1 LRLPFRHI
9 GVRAN
14 LTRGLAQTK
23 RFSIYDQL
31 SQRSRNFFDGRQLTD
46 ANKIQREEI
55 LMGKLDGRKVAIL
68 VTDGF
73 QQVETTKPREALEE
87 AGAETK
93 IVSKSGQIQGMNH
106 ADKGDKFDV
115 EIPLDEAQPE
125 EFDALMIP
133 GGSDESG

>member
-1 LRLPFRHI
+1 
-9 GVRAN
+9 VRAN

-46 ANKIQREEI
+46 PNKIQREEI

-73 QQVETTKPREALEE
+73 
-87 AGAETK
+87 
-93 IVSKSGQIQGMNH
+93 
-106 ADKGDKFDV
+106 
-115 EIPLDEAQPE
+115 
-125 EFDALMIP
+125 
-133 GGSDESG
+133 